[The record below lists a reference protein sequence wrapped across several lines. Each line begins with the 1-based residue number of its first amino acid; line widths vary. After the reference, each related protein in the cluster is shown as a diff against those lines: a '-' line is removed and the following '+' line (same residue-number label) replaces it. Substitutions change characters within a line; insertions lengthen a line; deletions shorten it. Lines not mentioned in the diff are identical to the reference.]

1 MSYASVDDMVLQ
13 FGEAEMIAAS
23 TPDNTPATV
32 IVAPFIQ
39 AALDTATA
47 MIDSYLRK
55 RYRVPL
61 DVAPPEVNTACMMLA
76 RYQMGLGGQR
86 QPAEQ
91 TVKERDNTIRWLRD
105 IADGRVVLGLEEA
118 APGDESFAT
127 TQSRTPMFGDGNE
140 ATGYG
145 GLSGGGCYDSWAGGN
160 GGGGGWP

>member
-13 FGEAEMIAAS
+13 FGDAEMIAAS

-61 DVAPPEVNTACMMLA
+61 DVAPPEINTACMMLA
-76 RYQMGLGGQR
+76 RCQMGLGGQR
-86 QPAEQ
+86 SVPEAAE
-91 TVKERDNTIRWLRD
+91 KERDRVVKWLRD

-127 TQSRTPMFGDGNE
+127 MQSRRTVFGDDNQGENC
-140 ATGYG
+140 
-145 GLSGGGCYDSWAGGN
+145 GGGFYDGWAGG
-160 GGGGGWP
+160 GTSGFFP